1 MYTGNFFNPVQEIA
15 DQFNNIQQALASSER
30 IVLVLDKKSDVTNKE
45 GARDIEKFKGKIEFK
60 NVWFAYKEDE
70 WILKDVSFVINPG
83 DTVAFVGETG
93 AGKSTIIGLI
103 VRNYNIQKGQILI
116 DDIDINDITLES
128 LRRNIGE
135 MLQDVFLFSGTVK
148 SNISLGDES
157 ISDDEIKEACKFVGA
172 SNFIEKLPNK
182 YDEEVNENG
191 NNFSQGQ
198 RQLIS
203 FARVVSY
210 KPSIIVL
217 DEATANID
225 TETEVII
232 QESLEKI
239 KSIGTMVMVAHRLS
253 TIRHATMIYVVDKG
267 EIKERGNHQQLL
279 KKRGI
284 YYNLYKIQNME
295 KKMKEDRRIN
305 G

>member
-1 MYTGNFFNPVQEIA
+1 
-15 DQFNNIQQALASSER
+15 
-30 IVLVLDKKSDVTNKE
+30 
-45 GARDIEKFKGKIEFK
+45 
-60 NVWFAYKEDE
+60 
-70 WILKDVSFVINPG
+70 
-83 DTVAFVGETG
+83 
-93 AGKSTIIGLI
+93 
-103 VRNYNIQKGQILI
+103 
-116 DDIDINDITLES
+116 
-128 LRRNIGE
+128 